1 MLPERSWGICNRT
14 GTRPDRTPNAHVLEE
29 RGVPFLFV
37 TGYGQ
42 AALSRDR
49 PNREACTKPF
59 HPDHLTT

>member
-1 MLPERSWGICNRT
+1 
-14 GTRPDRTPNAHVLEE
+14 VLEE